1 MKSTGTRASAT
12 DATASRQNCMRMRPT
27 SGLDTASYTPASS
40 ICVAGTF
47 SPRRTC
53 HGAAHLEGLEGEEA
67 GARGAGRVERR
78 AEEAL
83 VVVPPDDVRA
93 VRARRLRPRG
103 GASVRAYRRA
113 SRYMAHEAAGEC
125 KHRRRRRGVRSG
137 SPSARHTLAK
147 PLAMARLS
155 GMQKDVLSLYRRRVL
170 TAPVQY
176 PLIC

>member
-1 MKSTGTRASAT
+1 MGTLASAT

-40 ICVAGTF
+40 ICVACVV
-47 SPRRTC
+47 SARAAPAR
-53 HGAAHLEGLEGEEA
+53 AAHLESLEREEA

-83 VVVPPDDVRA
+83 VVVPPDNVLA

-103 GASVRAYRRA
+103 GASVRAA
-113 SRYMAHEAAGEC
+113 LAQSAEGQAAGER
-125 KHRRRRRGVRSG
+125 KHRRRRRGVVPG

-155 GMQKDVLSLYRRRVL
+155 GMQKDVLSLYRRCVLRV
-170 TAPVQY
+170 PVQY
-176 PLIC
+176 LLTC